1 MIKTPLSTMI
11 GGAFWTPGAMILGG
25 TSKTFN
31 QIIQSLFTNNE
42 QGFFYDPND
51 LTTMFQDAA
60 GTVPVTG
67 EGQPVGLMLDK
78 SKGLVLGSER
88 AVNGDFSNGSANWN
102 VSGADA
108 THIVTFADGKVRY
121 QSDTISPVLALN
133 QGGAVVTGKWYE
145 VTINCSSYVSGSLKI
160 DAGNGAQVVVSGL
173 GTFKTKILASTNA
186 LVLVRNSPN
195 VDLTIDSISVKELP
209 GNHAY
214 QSTSSM
220 RPLLQ
225 RNSTTGAYYL
235 AFDGS
240 DDFLV
245 TNNIDFTATDKV
257 SLFAGVRNLSGVA
270 GMICELSNTIAS
282 NAGSFTLVSGT
293 DAGGTG
299 YNSSSRGS
307 AAAARS
313 LAAKAF
319 TYTSPESAVLSA
331 SHSISGS
338 LSRICRNGVYG
349 VDGVGNKGTGNFGN
363 YPLYIGRRGG
373 TSIPF
378 NGHLYSLIGV
388 ARLSTDTETTAVEK
402 AIAKNVGVTL

>member
-60 GTVPVTG
+60 GTVPVTAV
-67 EGQPVGLMLDK
+67 GQPVGLMLDK

-173 GTFKTKILASTNA
+173 GTFKTKILASTNVLT
-186 LVLVRNSPN
+186 LVINSPN
-195 VDLTIDSISVKELP
+195 VDLTIDSISVKELA

-214 QSTSSM
+214 QTNAAS
-220 RPLLQ
+220 RPILRQ
-225 RNSTTGAYYL
+225 NAVTGAYYL
-235 AFDGS
+235 DFDGT
-240 DDFLV
+240 DDFFV
-245 TNNIDFTATDKV
+245 TNNIDFSLTDKV
-257 SLFAGVRNLSGVA
+257 TLFAGVRKLSDAATGILVELGV
-270 GMICELSNTIAS
+270 ITN
-282 NAGSFTLVSGT
+282 NGSFFIQVPS
-293 DAGGTG
+293 
-299 YNSSSRGS
+299 
-307 AAAARS
+307 
-313 LAAKAF
+313 
-319 TYTSPESAVLSA
+319 
-331 SHSISGS
+331 SGS
-338 LSRICRNGVYG
+338 TSWFATRGTVVNGVSFG
-349 VDGVGNKGTGNFGN
+349 SKSAPTPLTLTAQASITPPLMRARQDGVQTGVSQVTLGSGNYGN

-373 TSIPF
+373 TAYSL
-378 NGHLYSLIGV
+378 NGHLYSLIGIG
-388 ARLSTDTETTAVEK
+388 RLTTDSETAAIEK
-402 AIAKNVGVTL
+402 ELAKRTGVTLNV

>member
-67 EGQPVGLMLDK
+67 AGQPVGLVLDK
-78 SKGLVLGSER
+78 SRGLQRGNELVVNGSFDVTGGWNNTGGFTIAGGKLLSNATTNNLINRTDFSAVLGKR
-88 AVNGDFSNGSANWN
+88 
-102 VSGADA
+102 
-108 THIVTFADGKVRY
+108 
-121 QSDTISPVLALN
+121 
-133 QGGAVVTGKWYE
+133 YE
-145 VTINCSSYVSGSLKI
+145 VTVNISSYTRGVPRVSFGGNLVDIPALSGIHTYFVTATANTSILSI
-160 DAGNGAQVVVSGL
+160 YAGYNGAGGVWEMDY
-173 GTFKTKILASTNA
+173 I
-186 LVLVRNSPN
+186 
-195 VDLTIDSISVKELP
+195 SIKELA

-214 QSTSSM
+214 QTNAAS

-225 RNSTTGAYYL
+225 RNATTGAYYL

-257 SLFAGVRNLSGVA
+257 SLFAGVRNLSDVA

-293 DAGGTG
+293 NAGGTG

-307 AAAARS
+307 AAAAGS